1 MMSPQQTD
9 YPKTLAFSAVDSSF
23 KATIRRHLKQNALAV
38 TNLFVDAV
46 FADFT
51 RPFLFHNDNTYR
63 NKHAKQKDQKKPHYT
78 CCKIKLANTAL
89 VDT

>member
-63 NKHAKQKDQKKPHYT
+63 NKHAEQKDQKKPHYT